1 VTWASIKKLVR
12 FGGRYRHRLVA
23 GTLAASLPI
32 TIALVVIMTT
42 GAAEDLS
49 RGAETTLLEEAEGTA
64 RVIDRWLFERQ
75 GDMEVVSS
83 MVNLELKTRDL
94 QNLLGRI
101 ETVYGA
107 YDSIQVTDRDGRLLA
122 TSDTDTFDA
131 SEQSWFSQAVA
142 GVPSIAQVYR
152 DGDDLR
158 WIVAHPVLNSQ
169 GQPEAVVMGDLKVDS
184 LLEFVQAD
192 FGDTAEVLLVNSE
205 RRLVFSSRSADT
217 PTEAH
222 LIEAGSLSTPIETEA
237 TAAGLSGRSGALEYT
252 DHRGDR
258 VLGGY
263 APVRGIGATVV
274 ARLARS
280 EALAAVDDQRRIGG
294 LLVLLGGI
302 VLGAFAILFARR
314 EARHVHKLVDESTL
328 AGQEVTDRSAALSS
342 SSEELAATS
351 SEQTA
356 AVAETSATMEELARA
371 AASIADTVDQVAG
384 QTAETRSNLELAEAD
399 IETSSQR
406 TLALA
411 ERAKDISRILELI
424 TEIAEQTNLLALNAA
439 IEAARAGDAGRGF
452 AVVADEVR
460 RLAERSKA
468 SATDIAAIVDSVQ
481 EETNATV
488 MAMEQ
493 GARQMQG
500 SFSLVERVTEAAMQ
514 VRLTTQQQRS
524 ATEQVVATIEQLTAT
539 SRQVTVTAQEIA
551 SASSALASLASGLE
565 ESSVAVKSR
574 L

>member
-1 VTWASIKKLVR
+1 
-12 FGGRYRHRLVA
+12 
-23 GTLAASLPI
+23 
-32 TIALVVIMTT
+32 
-42 GAAEDLS
+42 
-49 RGAETTLLEEAEGTA
+49 
-64 RVIDRWLFERQ
+64 
-75 GDMEVVSS
+75 
-83 MVNLELKTRDL
+83 
-94 QNLLGRI
+94 
-101 ETVYGA
+101 
-107 YDSIQVTDRDGRLLA
+107 
-122 TSDTDTFDA
+122 
-131 SEQSWFSQAVA
+131 
-142 GVPSIAQVYR
+142 
-152 DGDDLR
+152 
-158 WIVAHPVLNSQ
+158 
-169 GQPEAVVMGDLKVDS
+169 
-184 LLEFVQAD
+184 
-192 FGDTAEVLLVNSE
+192 
-205 RRLVFSSRSADT
+205 
-217 PTEAH
+217 
-222 LIEAGSLSTPIETEA
+222 
-237 TAAGLSGRSGALEYT
+237 
-252 DHRGDR
+252 
-258 VLGGY
+258 
-263 APVRGIGATVV
+263 
-274 ARLARS
+274 
-280 EALAAVDDQRRIGG
+280 VDDQRRIGG

>member
-1 VTWASIKKLVR
+1 V
-12 FGGRYRHRLVA
+12 
-23 GTLAASLPI
+23 
-32 TIALVVIMTT
+32 
-42 GAAEDLS
+42 
-49 RGAETTLLEEAEGTA
+49 
-64 RVIDRWLFERQ
+64 
-75 GDMEVVSS
+75 
-83 MVNLELKTRDL
+83 
-94 QNLLGRI
+94 
-101 ETVYGA
+101 
-107 YDSIQVTDRDGRLLA
+107 
-122 TSDTDTFDA
+122 
-131 SEQSWFSQAVA
+131 
-142 GVPSIAQVYR
+142 
-152 DGDDLR
+152 
-158 WIVAHPVLNSQ
+158 VAHPVLNTQ

-184 LLEFVQAD
+184 LLEFVESD
-192 FGDTAEVLLVNSE
+192 FGRTAEVLLVNSD

-222 LIEAGSLSTPIETEA
+222 LIEAGSLRTPIETAA
-237 TAAGLSGRSGALEYT
+237 TSAGVSGRSGALEYT

-263 APVRGIGATVV
+263 APVRAVGATVV
-274 ARLARS
+274 AELARA

-294 LLVLLGGI
+294 VLVLLGGI
-302 VLGAFAILFARR
+302 VLGAFAIFFARR

-439 IEAARAGDAGRGF
+439 IEAARAGRGF

-500 SFSLVERVTEAAMQ
+500 SFSLVEQVTEAAMQ

-539 SRQVTVTAQEIA
+539 SQQVTVTAQEIA